1 MTFLG
6 RQKKKIENAKTERIL
21 DQHTY
26 ITVNIQVSST
36 GRKKMLPDRNLN
48 LHKRLERVEVVTTL
62 CKHRD
67 FLLLLF
73 QSLQKDI
80 LFRAKMMT
88 M

>member
-26 ITVNIQVSST
+26 ITVNIKVSST